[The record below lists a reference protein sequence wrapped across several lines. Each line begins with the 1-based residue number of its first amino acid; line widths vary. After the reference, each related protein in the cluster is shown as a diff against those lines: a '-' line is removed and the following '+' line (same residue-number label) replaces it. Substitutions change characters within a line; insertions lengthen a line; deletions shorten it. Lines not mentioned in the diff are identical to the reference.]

1 MNIKNSTN
9 LILPELEKR
18 QSLFGFAS
26 AFIWLATPATTDIFS
41 QPKNSKGITK

>member
-18 QSLFGFAS
+18 HSLFGFAS
-26 AFIWLATPATTDIFS
+26 AFVWLAMPVPTDIFS
-41 QPKNSKGITK
+41 QQKKF